1 MSKSNDKVILTQ
13 DIKRNNLLILFSSND
28 EITLTQENKGR
39 RPLILF
45 DIDGT
50 IAESSQEV
58 SSKMKDNILKKMN
71 AGYDIGIVGGGK
83 LEKALSQLGDLHITH
98 YFTECGC
105 VYHRRSKEN
114 KELWSIYVK
123 NIRKHPLYPK
133 INIIIKEALQFLSK
147 VDYEITGHFIDLRN
161 GIIYISMI
169 GMVATLEER
178 AYFIELN
185 NKNNYRKLLISQL
198 KEKASKLGIQD
209 DLVIAEGGMVGIGI
223 YPKEYDKVQVVDCVK
238 DEYKVIHYFG
248 DKYEEDGNDYHLLN
262 HKLIIPHRVNS
273 VEDTMREL
281 DNIKID

>member
-1 MSKSNDKVILTQ
+1 MSNSNDFVILTQ
-13 DIKRNNLLILFSSND
+13 DIKRNNLLILF
-28 EITLTQENKGR
+28 
-39 RPLILF
+39 

-50 IAESSQEV
+50 IAESTQEV

-83 LEKALSQLGDLHITH
+83 LEKALSQLGDLYITH

-105 VYHRRSKEN
+105 VYHRRSKDN
-114 KELWSIYVK
+114 NDDYLRSIYIK
-123 NIRKHPLYPK
+123 NIRKHLLYPK

-161 GIIYISMI
+161 GIIYISLI

-178 AYFIELN
+178 SHFIELN
-185 NKNNYRKLLISQL
+185 NKNNYRKMLISQL
-198 KEKASKLGIQD
+198 KDKASELGIQD

-262 HKLIIPHRVNS
+262 HKLVIPHRVNS
-273 VEDTMREL
+273 LQDTIQEL
-281 DNIKID
+281 DNIKLD